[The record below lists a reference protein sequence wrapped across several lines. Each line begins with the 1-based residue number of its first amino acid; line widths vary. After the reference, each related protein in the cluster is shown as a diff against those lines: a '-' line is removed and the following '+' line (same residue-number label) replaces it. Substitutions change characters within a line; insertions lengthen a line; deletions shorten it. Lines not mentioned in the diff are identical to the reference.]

1 MLFDSSLRKELG
13 RSFSAT
19 LVILATIVMTMM
31 LIRTLG
37 MASGGKVDPADVML
51 VMGFTVLGHL
61 PTILTLSLFVA
72 VISTLSRMYM
82 QSEMVIWFAS
92 GQSLTSFVRPLLR
105 FAAPV
110 IVVIGLLALVG
121 WPWANQQV
129 QEIRA
134 QFQQRGDIDR
144 VAAGRF
150 QESANGERVFFIE
163 KDAATNTQGNNIF
176 IATRDDNGETVTSAE
191 TGRLDIKGADRFLV
205 LERGQR
211 TEINEETGDLRV
223 STFGEYGVLIG
234 TKALDLGQQRPRA
247 KSTMTLLNDRSAANM
262 GEFSWR
268 LGLMLAACNLV
279 LLGLT
284 AANGNARSGRTAG
297 LIFSLLAFVVY
308 YNLLA
313 FTQSWVGSGKVGIV
327 PAMLALHGGVLAL
340 VLAWLWMRNRRW
352 SWRDLLPA
360 LPAPKL
366 GASA

>member
-37 MASGGKVDPADVML
+37 MASGGKVDPSDVML

-61 PTILTLSLFVA
+61 PTIITLSLFIAIV
-72 VISTLSRMYM
+72 STLSRMFI

-92 GQSLTSFVRPLLR
+92 GQSLLSFVRPLLR
-105 FAAPV
+105 FSAPV
-110 IVVIGLLALVG
+110 ILVIGLLALVG

-129 QEIRA
+129 QDLRA

-144 VAAGRF
+144 VAAGQF

-163 KDAATNTQGNNIF
+163 KDATNAQGNNIF
-176 IATRDDNGETVTSAE
+176 IATRDAQVETVTSAE
-191 TGRLDIKGADRFLV
+191 AGHLEVIKGDRFLM

-211 TEINEETGDLRV
+211 TEINQETGDLRV
-223 STFGEYGVLIG
+223 STFASYGVLIA
-234 TKALDLGQQRPRA
+234 TKVLEAGQQRPRA
-247 KSTMTLLNDRSAANM
+247 KSTLTLLEEPTAPNM

-268 LGLMLAACNLV
+268 LGLMLAAGNLV

-313 FTQSWVGSGKVGIV
+313 FTQSWIGAGKMTIV
-327 PAMLALHGGVLAL
+327 PAMLVLHGGVLAL
-340 VLAWLWMRNRRW
+340 VLTWLWARNRHW
-352 SWRDLLPA
+352 SWRDLLPQRKPEVA
-360 LPAPKL
+360 L
-366 GASA
+366 